1 MLQFERGI
9 GSEKR
14 QTVHSSIENKTLDTL
29 SMHATLSKVNKTY
42 SGRKTSKLKVGTT
55 SQWSKQPIS
64 PINCQYNVALFVLT

>member
-1 MLQFERGI
+1 
-9 GSEKR
+9 
-14 QTVHSSIENKTLDTL
+14 
-29 SMHATLSKVNKTY
+29 MHATLSKVNKTY